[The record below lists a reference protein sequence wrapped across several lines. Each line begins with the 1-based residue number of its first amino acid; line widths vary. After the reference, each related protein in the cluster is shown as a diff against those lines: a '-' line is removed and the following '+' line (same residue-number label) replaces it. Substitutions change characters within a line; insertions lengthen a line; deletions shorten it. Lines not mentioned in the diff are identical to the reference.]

1 MGTHIYT
8 NVHIYACTHKALRWK
23 MRSMHDHNPE
33 LDCAFK
39 VRKIPETLEMGDR
52 KAVWLLAAGPPCV
65 PTVKQGLKELI
76 SKCFYF

>member
-1 MGTHIYT
+1 MTT
-8 NVHIYACTHKALRWK
+8 MLK
-23 MRSMHDHNPE
+23 

-76 SKCFYF
+76 FKRFYL